1 MAGESNYG
9 GNGSVYWRTQHRE
22 NGRPVNLKK
31 RGNPNCEDAATPG
44 DHTVDIGDPHFVKG
58 RDPHGNPNSFT
69 VELRFDTSPDGSGAA
84 MVAGSLSSQAAVDPA
99 KRAERLATIQS
110 ELEKLKN
117 AAAAALEQIKGGA
130 TEATVKVNV
139 PMILRPAPPQ
149 EGWEVTVRWD

>member
-31 RGNPNCEDAATPG
+31 RGNPKCEDAATPG

-58 RDPHGNPNSFT
+58 RDPHGNPSSFE

-84 MVAGSLSSQAAVDPA
+84 MVAGSLSSQEPVDTAVRAARVA
-99 KRAERLATIQS
+99 AIQS

-117 AAAAALEQIKGGA
+117 ATEVALEQIKGGA

-139 PMILRPAPPQ
+139 PAILRHHPPQ
-149 EGWEVTVRWD
+149 DGWEVTVRWD